1 MTLPSINNTLK
12 CSSNVYVS
20 GSFIYKLRGIDPDG
34 DTLTFGVKEQ
44 LGHDILRIESF
55 GVNEANVYL
64 KKELDREVRENPH
77 VVLLLYSD

>member
-1 MTLPSINNTLK
+1 M
-12 CSSNVYVS
+12 
-20 GSFIYKLRGIDPDG
+20 IYKLRGIDPDG

-64 KKELDREVRENPH
+64 KKELDREVRKSTD
-77 VVLLLYSD
+77 VFSLLYSLKVTNCLLPTSEYNYSFV